1 LTRAI
6 RHAAFV
12 VLLSLVAG
20 SVSARALPG
29 VVFQT
34 SVAPSANDDASQACG
49 YELTLLDPARTIR
62 GVWVIFDRGRDTLRY
77 YGDPDVAAF
86 ARAHDL
92 ALLLAFHCA
101 GKDPGQTKGDID
113 VEPAKGLG
121 PMLFRALE
129 QLATM
134 ATHPELAT
142 AKVVLLGFSGTGV
155 LVARFPD
162 YAPDRVLAVITAN
175 AGHFDP
181 VGLDTIRLSPRASS
195 VPQLVIAGGSDAVS
209 GTTRPYDYFR
219 RHFEQGAP
227 WAFLLQNGVPHCC
240 AINAKPLVLAW
251 LSAWLD
257 ASLSRVPAGARQR
270 QPASEPSFTRRGG
283 SYGFIQTTE
292 SELENCPPK
301 GPTPKPPSCQSRL
314 DTWGGTNSKVRS
326 ATIDRRA
333 SPPRDMRPAG
343 WFPSRS
349 VARAWLTL
357 VTVPQHPI
365 TSLP

>member
-1 LTRAI
+1 MTRTI
-6 RHAAFV
+6 RDAALAL
-12 VLLSLVAG
+12 LLSIVAA
-20 SVSARALPG
+20 VPVAHALPG

-34 SVAPSANDDASQACG
+34 SVTPAANEDAAGACG
-49 YELTLLDPARTIR
+49 YELTLLDPARTVR
-62 GVWVIFDRGRDTLRY
+62 GVWVIFDRGRDMLRY

-92 ALLLAFHCA
+92 ALLLAFHC
-101 GKDPGQTKGDID
+101 PGRNPDVTNGDID

-121 PMLFRALE
+121 PLLFRALD
-129 QLATM
+129 QFATV
-134 ATHPELAT
+134 AKHPELAA

-162 YAPDRVLAVITAN
+162 YAPERVLAVITAN

-181 VGLDTIRLSPRASS
+181 VGLDTIRLSPRASA

-209 GTTRPYDYFR
+209 GTSRPYDYFR
-219 RHFEQGAP
+219 RHFAQGAP

-251 LSAWLD
+251 LGAWLD
-257 ASLSRVPAGARQR
+257 ASRPRVPADARQ
-270 QPASEPSFTRRGG
+270 PSSASELAFTRRGG
-283 SYGFIQTTE
+283 SYGFIQTME
-292 SELENCPPK
+292 SGIENCPAK
-301 GPTPKPPSCQSRL
+301 GPTPRPPSCQSTR
-314 DTWGGTNSKVRS
+314 DNWDGTNWKVRS

-333 SPPRDMRPAG
+333 SPPRDMQPSG

-349 VARAWLTL
+349 VAREWLTL
-357 VTVPQHPI
+357 ATVPQHPI